1 MASSEV
7 DHYLSQFAGEGLECA
22 KTLRARLLKLIPKG
36 EEGISYGM
44 PVIKIEGK
52 AIAGWAINK
61 AHIGYYPHS
70 SMVID
75 KVSGLEDYKT
85 SKGALQIPF
94 NKPLSDQV
102 LADLVRIRLEMLG
115 NLES

>member
-1 MASSEV
+1 MAKSEV
-7 DHYLSQFAGEGLECA
+7 DTYLAGFSGPGLA
-22 KTLRARLLKLIPKG
+22 AATTLRNRLLALLPTG
-36 EEGISYGM
+36 EEGMSYGM
-44 PVIKIEGK
+44 PVIKVSGK

-75 KVSGLEDYKT
+75 KVLGLDDYKK

-94 NKPLSDQV
+94 DKPLPDAQ
-102 LADLVRIRLEMLG
+102 LAELVAVRLRML
-115 NLES
+115 EI

>member
-1 MASSEV
+1 MSKTEV
-7 DHYLSQFAGEGLECA
+7 DDYLKGFAGPGHEEA
-22 KTLRARLLKLIPKG
+22 VKLRARLLKLLPDG

-44 PVIKIEGK
+44 PVIKLNGK
-52 AIAGWAINK
+52 AVVGWAINK

-75 KVSGLEDYKT
+75 KVAGLDGYKK

-94 NKPLSDQV
+94 DKPLSDAALKELIALR
-102 LADLVRIRLEMLG
+102 LAMFEI
-115 NLES
+115 

>member
-1 MASSEV
+1 MSKTEV
-7 DHYLSQFAGEGLECA
+7 DDYLAGFSGAGYEEA
-22 KTLRARLLKLIPKG
+22 VRLRTRLLKLLPAG

-44 PVIKIEGK
+44 SVIKVQGK
-52 AIAGWAINK
+52 AVVGWAINK

-75 KVSGLEDYKT
+75 KVSGLDGYKK

-94 NKPLSDQV
+94 DKPLSDAALKELIAV
-102 LADLVRIRLEMLG
+102 RLAMLEI
-115 NLES
+115 

>member
-1 MASSEV
+1 MSKTEV
-7 DHYLSQFAGEGLECA
+7 DDYLAGFTGAGYEEA
-22 KTLRARLLKLIPKG
+22 VKLRTRLLKLLPAG

-44 PVIKIEGK
+44 PVIKVQGK
-52 AIAGWAINK
+52 AVVGWAINK

-75 KVSGLEDYKT
+75 KVSGLEAYKK

-94 NKPLSDQV
+94 DKPLSDSALKELIAV
-102 LADLVRIRLEMLG
+102 RLAMLEI
-115 NLES
+115 

>member
-1 MASSEV
+1 MSKTEV
-7 DHYLSQFAGEGLECA
+7 DDYLKGFSGPGLDEA
-22 KTLRARLLKLIPKG
+22 VKLRARLLKLLPDG

-44 PVIKIEGK
+44 PVIKLNGK
-52 AIAGWAINK
+52 AVVGWAINK

-75 KVSGLEDYKT
+75 KVSGLDGYKK

-94 NKPLSDQV
+94 DKPLSDAALKELIAV
-102 LADLVRIRLEMLG
+102 RLAMLEI
-115 NLES
+115 

>member
-1 MASSEV
+1 MSKTEV
-7 DHYLSQFAGEGLECA
+7 DDYLAGFSGAGYEEA
-22 KTLRARLLKLIPKG
+22 VKLRTRLLKLLPAG

-44 PVIKIEGK
+44 PVIKVQGK
-52 AIAGWAINK
+52 AVVGWAINK

-75 KVSGLEDYKT
+75 KVSGLDGYKK

-94 NKPLSDQV
+94 DKPLSGAALKELIAV
-102 LADLVRIRLEMLG
+102 RLAMLEI
-115 NLES
+115 